1 MHKTASL
8 LATLAL
14 LLGLTTLAA
23 HAGSLKIFAAASL
36 TNAVEAMRA
45 DYQQRHPDDT
55 LEMTF
60 AASGDL
66 LRRMQGG
73 QVCDVFLSADI
84 ATMTAA
90 VDKGNV
96 VADSRIVFA
105 GNELV
110 LAVPAGNPAGVT
122 GLESLSM
129 GGIRRIGVG
138 NPESVPAGRYARRA
152 LQQKA
157 SWFALTSKLVYYI
170 SVRHVLAA
178 LAHDKLDAG
187 FVYATDAAVA
197 ANEVQVA
204 ATIPLTPPVTYTAA
218 MSSAATNATGAK
230 SFLAYLQGPEARAI
244 LTRFGFSTP

>member
-1 MHKTASL
+1 MRKTASL

-14 LLGLTTLAA
+14 FLGLTTVAA
-23 HAGSLKIFAAASL
+23 HAGQLKIFAAASL
-36 TNAVEAMRA
+36 TNAVGAMRA
-45 DYQQRHPDDT
+45 DYQQRHPGDT
-55 LEMTF
+55 LEATF

-66 LRRMQGG
+66 LSRMQAG
-73 QVCDVFLSADI
+73 QTCDVFLSADI
-84 ATMTAA
+84 ATMTTA

-105 GNELV
+105 GNEMV
-110 LAVPAGNPAGVT
+110 LAVPKGNPAEVT

-138 NPESVPAGRYARRA
+138 NPESVPAGRYARHA

-157 SWFALTSKLVYYI
+157 LWFALTSKLVYYI

-178 LAHDKLDAG
+178 IAHDKLDAG
-187 FVYATDAAVA
+187 FVYATDAAIA
-197 ANEVQVA
+197 ANNVQVA

-218 MSSAATNATGAK
+218 ISSTAANATDAK
-230 SFLAYLQGPEARAI
+230 SFLTYLQSPKARAI